1 MPAAEPATATL
12 EAAPGAAAEAA
23 ATLNGAEVVAIN
35 VGLAGFGDAMAA
47 AGRLAGQVDW
57 LPPAGGDEAGA
68 AGLSRLYC
76 AAVCCG
82 TWARVTVGRFRS
94 LALKTF

>member
-1 MPAAEPATATL
+1 LLLVNLNIRAIAECL
-12 EAAPGAAAEAA
+12 K
-23 ATLNGAEVVAIN
+23 
-35 VGLAGFGDAMAA
+35 VGEERMSMDGGW
-47 AGRLAGQVDW
+47 RQVDW